1 MKFET
6 QIKEIIPRTTDVT
19 SYRFPRPSE
28 LNYKP
33 GQYFMIT
40 IKQDG
45 KELTHHFSFSS
56 SPTEKEDIEF
66 TKKLTDHEYSV
77 ALKICQSW

>member
-6 QIKEIIPRTTDVT
+6 QIKEIIPRTADVS

-40 IKQDG
+40 INKDG

-56 SPTEKEDIEF
+56 SPTEKENIEF
-66 TKKLTDHEYSV
+66 TKKFTDHEYW
-77 ALKICQSW
+77 L